1 MRIALDTNV
10 LVAGLLSPFGHPGE
24 IVRMASSGELTLC
37 LDARILTEYDEVLR
51 RPKFGF
57 DGADVATLL
66 DFVRGRGLAVA
77 TTPLPAP
84 LPDRDDEPFVQVA
97 LGGGAEY
104 LVTGNAVHYPS
115 RLCLGV
121 PVVSPADFVASFGAA
136 RRNAARATV

>member
-24 IVRMASSGELTLC
+24 IVRMVSSGELTLC

-57 DGADVATLL
+57 DGGDVATLL

-77 TTPLPAP
+77 TTPLPTP

-97 LGGGAEY
+97 LGGAAEY
-104 LVTGNAVHYPS
+104 LVTGNAAHYPS

-121 PVVSPADFVASFGAA
+121 PVVSPADFVASCVVARQDAA
-136 RRNAARATV
+136 RVTV